1 MRVFEACSVNEF
13 KELNFVY
20 FCYNKTQLSIEVIIW
35 CYPFMEG
42 TAVLG
47 NCIFVDVLQQNLQC
61 SVSVSHFEQLV
72 HKKAEWL
79 V

>member
-1 MRVFEACSVNEF
+1 MFEACSVNEF
-13 KELNFVY
+13 KKLKFVY
-20 FCYNKTQLSIEVIIW
+20 FCYNKTQLSFEGIIW
-35 CYPFMEG
+35 RYPSMEG

-47 NCIFVDVLQQNLQC
+47 NCIFDDVLQQNLQC
-61 SVSVSHFEQLV
+61 GISISHFEQLV